1 MCVQLCLWLLLSPLS
16 LSCTSTQSFYLLFSL
31 HTSLPLSLVVSH
43 KVVIAVYISGIFYLS
58 LSCSLSEG
66 EQEEAWL
73 TEAGLARL
81 FDDSL
86 AADLDQVS
94 IINLLFK

>member
-1 MCVQLCLWLLLSPLS
+1 MSGKISLIFVFLSSPLS
-16 LSCTSTQSFYLLFSL
+16 L
-31 HTSLPLSLVVSH
+31 
-43 KVVIAVYISGIFYLS
+43 
-58 LSCSLSEG
+58 SLSEG

-86 AADLDQVS
+86 AADQDQVS
-94 IINLLFK
+94 IIVPLFKQT

>member
-1 MCVQLCLWLLLSPLS
+1 MFC
-16 LSCTSTQSFYLLFSL
+16 FLF
-31 HTSLPLSLVVSH
+31 P
-43 KVVIAVYISGIFYLS
+43 
-58 LSCSLSEG
+58 EG

-86 AADLDQVS
+86 SADQDQVQTIYLILTYSVMNHQFISFIFVLS
-94 IINLLFK
+94 IFSSVTVQHTYCFGYASFCKYYNS

>member
-1 MCVQLCLWLLLSPLS
+1 MFNLRDQTEKYPSPFLLHLS
-16 LSCTSTQSFYLLFSL
+16 LFFF
-31 HTSLPLSLVVSH
+31 LP
-43 KVVIAVYISGIFYLS
+43 
-58 LSCSLSEG
+58 EG

-86 AADLDQVS
+86 ATDQDQVS
-94 IINLLFK
+94 IVYPLFN

>member
-1 MCVQLCLWLLLSPLS
+1 MLLSPLFS
-16 LSCTSTQSFYLLFSL
+16 NPISKSNKSNIFLFYFPRSF
-31 HTSLPLSLVVSH
+31 
-43 KVVIAVYISGIFYLS
+43 
-58 LSCSLSEG
+58 SLSEG

-73 TEAGLARL
+73 TEAGLAQL

-94 IINLLFK
+94 IVYPLFK

>member
-1 MCVQLCLWLLLSPLS
+1 MTQLKSFIFLS
-16 LSCTSTQSFYLLFSL
+16 F
-31 HTSLPLSLVVSH
+31 
-43 KVVIAVYISGIFYLS
+43 
-58 LSCSLSEG
+58 SLSEG

-86 AADLDQVS
+86 AADQDQVS
-94 IINLLFK
+94 ICP